1 MSDAPERS
9 AIIPWCD
16 LDARQVRCA
25 AESGRALGRGV
36 TSVVGHKPTF
46 IPPPVI
52 GRFTPQGCHRH
63 LSVEAHDS
71 IAWLAAM
78 VPRRINITQFYGVFA
93 PNGG

>member
-1 MSDAPERS
+1 MPNSSTAIAGVSERAYRGSMRS
-9 AIIPWCD
+9 A
-16 LDARQVRCA
+16 LASA
-25 AESGRALGRGV
+25 
-36 TSVVGHKPTF
+36 VGHKPTF

>member
-1 MSDAPERS
+1 MSA
-9 AIIPWCD
+9 
-16 LDARQVRCA
+16 
-25 AESGRALGRGV
+25 
-36 TSVVGHKPTF
+36 TGHKPTF